1 MITKGSG
8 WEEHIACWR
17 KPVRQGPV
25 QCLLS
30 IFLLLCFFP
39 WLLSAQLNSRPDTV
53 IQGKRLSIV
62 SASSNNP
69 RRVWISLR
77 TIDISRYPK
86 VSLIIDARD
95 SANNFYQGLRKDDFV
110 IKQDGIPMKI
120 ESLETISADN
130 TLPVDIVFVIDQTGS
145 MRQEVNEVKVNVDE
159 FTARLSAKGIDYQL
173 GLVTFS
179 DWVERVRDFT
189 SDVSEFKRWIDG
201 LRIRGGGDD
210 NENALEGIRAA
221 AGLKFRHNSQ
231 KIIVL
236 ITDAMYHQRGDHG
249 DGKTEFTT
257 RSMSMF
263 LRKNFI
269 RLVAI
274 TPPKFDAYRQL
285 VDASAGWRFNI
296 IEDFSSVLND
306 FSQSIANLYSATY
319 TMKENIPP
327 ESIRLEIR
335 NLDDEVILDEDVPL
349 LEVDKKFVFSNIL
362 FDFNKATL
370 KSDYIPELTH
380 VLAMLNAYKSMEI
393 EVVGHTDEIGS
404 DAYNLALSEARA
416 LSVKNY
422 LIKRGVPAN
431 RIRTRGMGKRY
442 PIASND
448 TEVGRRLNR
457 RTEIVIVKK

>member
-1 MITKGSG
+1 MKGSA
-8 WEEHIACWR
+8 WEEQVVYR
-17 KPVRQGPV
+17 QKPGSRAPV
-25 QCLLS
+25 AVGLAV
-30 IFLLLCFFP
+30 FLFLFGFSLI
-39 WLLSAQLNSRPDTV
+39 SQAQPTSRPDTV
-53 IQGKRLSIV
+53 VQGKRLSIV
-62 SASSNNP
+62 SASSSNP
-69 RRVWISLR
+69 RKVWISLR

-95 SANNFYQGLRKDDFV
+95 SANHFYQGLHKDDFV

-236 ITDAMYHQRGDHG
+236 ITDAMFHQRGDHG

-257 RSMSMF
+257 ASMKAF

-274 TPPKFDAYRQL
+274 TPPKYEAYGEL

-380 VLAMLNAYKSMEI
+380 VLAMLNAYQTMEI

-416 LSVKNY
+416 LAVKNY
-422 LIKRGVPAN
+422 LVKQGIAAN
-431 RIRTRGMGKRY
+431 RIRTRGIGKRY

-457 RTEIVIVKK
+457 RTEIIIMKK